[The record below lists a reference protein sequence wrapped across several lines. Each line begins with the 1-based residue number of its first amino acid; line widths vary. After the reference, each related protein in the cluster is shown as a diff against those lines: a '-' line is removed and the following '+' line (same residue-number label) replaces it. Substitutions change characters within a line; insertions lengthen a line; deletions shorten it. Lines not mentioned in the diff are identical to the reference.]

1 MISST
6 TNKTNKK
13 KREKHMSQKLKGYS
27 IYKISA
33 YNPSELIEFT
43 DTKKQTLNY
52 LGIED
57 FNNKI
62 TNLVKELKYHK
73 NSKAHKNLMRNISNK
88 YDTNA
93 YKVVHITKNYLVI
106 KE

>member
-1 MISST
+1 MKNT
-6 TNKTNKK
+6 
-13 KREKHMSQKLKGYS
+13 LKGYS

-43 DTKKQTLNY
+43 DSKKQALQYLN
-52 LGIED
+52 IQD

-62 TNLVKELKYHK
+62 SNLVKELKYRK
-73 NSKAHKNLMRNISNK
+73 NSKEYKALMNNVSNK
-88 YDTNA
+88 FDTNA

>member
-1 MISST
+1 MKDT
-6 TNKTNKK
+6 
-13 KREKHMSQKLKGYS
+13 LKGYS

-33 YNPSELIEFT
+33 YQPSELIEFT
-43 DTKKQTLNY
+43 DSKKQALQYLN
-52 LGIED
+52 IQD
-57 FNNKI
+57 FNNKV
-62 TNLVKELKYHK
+62 TNLVKELKLRK
-73 NSKAHKNLMRNISNK
+73 NSKAHKNLMSNISNK